1 MMIAVDA
8 GNSHIRFG
16 GYEADGIQFHAA
28 IQTAAGQTSDFYAA
42 TCGQLFSLYKVP
54 ITAITG
60 AVIASVVP
68 NITSILSDALS
79 FLGVPKILTVSSGI
93 KTGLNIKTDSPRQI
107 GADRIAAAVGARAC
121 VTMPCIVIDCG
132 TATTF
137 TVLDANGTLVGSVI
151 SAGVG
156 TSLSALRGLAAQLPM
171 VSLSGDVTQVL
182 AKNTED
188 AMRVGIVRG
197 AAAMVEGL
205 ARELSSQLTGTSHIL
220 LTGGAAELILPHL
233 QIACTHMPT
242 LCLDG
247 LYEIWKKNERS

>member
-16 GYEADGIQFHAA
+16 GYEANGLQFHAA
-28 IQTAAGQTSDFYAA
+28 IQTAVGQTSDFYAA
-42 TCGQLFSLYKVP
+42 TCNQIFSLYKVP
-54 ITAITG
+54 ISAIRG

-79 FLGVPKILTVSSGI
+79 LLGVSKILTVSSGI

-107 GADRIAAAVGARAC
+107 GADRIAAAVAARAC
-121 VTMPCIVIDCG
+121 VRMPCIIIDCG

-137 TVLDANGTLVGSVI
+137 TVLDSSGTLVGSVI
-151 SAGVG
+151 CAGVG
-156 TSLSALRGLAAQLPM
+156 ASLSALRSLSAQLPM
-171 VSLSGDVTQVL
+171 VSLTGDVTQML

-197 AAAMVEGL
+197 AAAMVKGL
-205 ARELSSQLTGTSHIL
+205 AASLSAQLSEPPHIL
-220 LTGGAAELILPHL
+220 LTGGSAQLLLPHL
-233 QIACTHMPT
+233 QLTCTHNPT